1 MPINFVSHAHLY
13 VGNFLKVWKHWVYFS
28 TIINERIVFAA
39 YITRNDNC
47 FIIYMFYNKLRK
59 YFLTAVILCLP
70 FFYFSQKKYTRKAFI
85 KDSIEIVKPPLI
97 RPQLRIDNR
106 TFFFKGQPLNVY
118 GFDAGVLLKEKLRLT
133 LGYYS
138 LNSGL
143 DSYKRTVNAVDI
155 ERNIKLQYGSINTEF
170 VYKNTRYFSLGMPL
184 DFGFGKNTL
193 QYTNVSDGSIY
204 ETRSGFIF
212 STEFGLS
219 AIFKP
224 IRCLGIKG
232 IVGYRKTLLDKA
244 DEFYLDGPFTS
255 IGLYID
261 IKEIRKDIRLYKIKK
276 RYRRKSNSVETA
288 VDLITD

>member
-1 MPINFVSHAHLY
+1 MNNY
-13 VGNFLKVWKHWVYFS
+13 KRTGNYFFS
-28 TIINERIVFAA
+28 IVF
-39 YITRNDNC
+39 I
-47 FIIYMFYNKLRK
+47 FFS
-59 YFLTAVILCLP
+59 FLS
-70 FFYFSQKKYTRKAFI
+70 YSQKKYTRKAFI
-85 KDSIEIVKPPLI
+85 KDSIEISKPPLI

-106 TFFFKGQPLNVY
+106 TFFFKGQALNVY
-118 GFDAGVLLKEKLRLT
+118 GADAGVLLKEKLRLT

-138 LNSGL
+138 LNSEL
-143 DSYKRTVNAVDI
+143 NAYKKTENGIDL
-155 ERNIKLQYGSINTEF
+155 ERNIKLQYVSTNVEF
-170 VYKNTRYFSLGMPL
+170 VYKNTRYLSLGMPL
-184 DFGFGKNTL
+184 DFGFGKNHL
-193 QYTNVSDGSIY
+193 QYTRLSDGEIQESK
-204 ETRSGFIF
+204 SGFIF

-261 IKEIRKDIRLYKIKK
+261 LKEIIKDVRLYKIKK
-276 RYRRKSNSVETA
+276 RYRKKSNSIETA

>member
-1 MPINFVSHAHLY
+1 MPGYNRI
-13 VGNFLKVWKHWVYFS
+13 GNCIF
-28 TIINERIVFAA
+28 
-39 YITRNDNC
+39 
-47 FIIYMFYNKLRK
+47 
-59 YFLTAVILCLP
+59 TAVIICIP
-70 FFYFSQKKYTRKAFI
+70 FLSFSQKKYTKKAFV
-85 KDSIEIVKPPLI
+85 KDSIEISKPPVI

-106 TFFFKGQPLNVY
+106 TFFFKGQALNVY

-133 LGYYS
+133 IGYYS
-138 LNSGL
+138 LNTKL
-143 DSYKRTVNAVDI
+143 DAYKKAENGIDLERT
-155 ERNIKLQYGSINTEF
+155 IKLRYASANMEF
-170 VYKNTRYFSLGMPL
+170 VYKNTRYLSLGMPL
-184 DFGFGKNTL
+184 DFGFGKNQL
-193 QYTNVSDGSIY
+193 RYTQVSDGADY

-255 IGLYID
+255 IGLYVD
-261 IKEIRKDIRLYKIKK
+261 VKEIIKDVRLYKIKK
-276 RYRRKSNSVETA
+276 KYRKKSNSVETA

>member
-1 MPINFVSHAHLY
+1 M
-13 VGNFLKVWKHWVYFS
+13 WKHWVYFS
-28 TIINERIVFAA
+28 TIISKTTAFKA
-39 YITRNDNC
+39 YLNRNDNC
-47 FIIYMFYNKLRK
+47 FVFYMLNNKTRK
-59 YFLTAVILCLP
+59 YFLMLVILCLP

-85 KDSIEIVKPPLI
+85 KDSIEISRPPLI

-106 TFFFKGQPLNVY
+106 TFFFKGQALNVY

-143 DSYKRTVNAVDI
+143 DSYKRTVSGVDM

-224 IRCLGIKG
+224 IRCLGVKG